1 MIEHL
6 GRVAEP
12 AGVYVLSE
20 SIGVGNPPQ
29 LFLSDGGVLRASSS
43 LAHAVANHSQT
54 RREFSGSS
62 DLHIKSATASDI
74 DRDGDLDIRVE
85 STGGRN
91 IESHFMMNDGNG
103 GFRAEARMIDDL
115 RTNEREGEF
124 WRYDGAAL
132 VDLNGDGAPE
142 LVLGQIRDLDPTHIN
157 QSSVVLVNDGA
168 GYFLHRTA
176 LPLPPSTR
184 ATRPYRPSR
193 TTI

>member
-1 MIEHL
+1 
-6 GRVAEP
+6 
-12 AGVYVLSE
+12 
-20 SIGVGNPPQ
+20 
-29 LFLSDGGVLRASSS
+29 
-43 LAHAVANHSQT
+43 
-54 RREFSGSS
+54 
-62 DLHIKSATASDI
+62 
-74 DRDGDLDIRVE
+74 
-85 STGGRN
+85 
-91 IESHFMMNDGNG
+91 
-103 GFRAEARMIDDL
+103 MIDDL